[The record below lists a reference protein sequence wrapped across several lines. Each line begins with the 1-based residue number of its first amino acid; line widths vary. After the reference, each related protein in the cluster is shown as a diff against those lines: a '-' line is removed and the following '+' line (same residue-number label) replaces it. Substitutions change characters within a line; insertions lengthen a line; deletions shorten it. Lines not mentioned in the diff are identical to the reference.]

1 MARAQPS
8 FRSMK
13 QLRVLPLHPPGW
25 DAGPPAGLPPEYVAG
40 THLYTRVERDRCG
53 VKLLV

>member
-25 DAGPPAGLPPEYVAG
+25 DAGPPAGL
-40 THLYTRVERDRCG
+40 LDKRD
-53 VKLLV
+53 LVCNASRKDTMM